1 MNDALFLNYPGPF
14 FYYLR
19 PHNYSM
25 SRFKI
30 LNALDIYA
38 TGTIQK
44 WIVLGLSL
52 SIGLGSVLYTNK
64 LVKEIKKREDWQV
77 NLYAKALEFIANE
90 HETNQ
95 NALFA
100 LEEIIQANT
109 TIPVILTNEN
119 DGPVFYK
126 NLPMA
131 DLITDPQEREYY
143 LIQKIKK
150 MGLNKAPIVVNLVDA
165 QGNQYGQTMIYFE
178 ESSLLVQLR
187 YYPYVQLAII
197 FVFVLIVFT
206 VFNYSRLSEQNQI
219 WVGMAK
225 ETAHQLGTPISSLM
239 AWGVYFKEKY
249 VEEPYIK
256 ELDKDVKRL
265 EIITQR
271 FSSIG
276 SAPKMESL
284 NIYEQV
290 KSSVDYLKTR
300 ISKKVTIN
308 FTAQGAEYLSIN
320 MNPELF
326 SWVLENLIKNA
337 VDAMAGVGQIHIT
350 MSCLVVGKLTI
361 DIEDQ
366 GNGIA
371 PNKISKVFKP
381 GFSTKN
387 RGWGL
392 GLTLSKRIIE
402 DYHGGRIFIKNSTLN
417 KGTSF
422 RIILNTNA

>member
-1 MNDALFLNYPGPF
+1 
-14 FYYLR
+14 
-19 PHNYSM
+19 M

-30 LNALDIYA
+30 LNAIDTYA
-38 TGTIQK
+38 SGSIQK
-44 WIVLGLSL
+44 WIVLALCL
-52 SIGLGSVLYTNK
+52 VIGVGSARYTNQ

-119 DGPVFYK
+119 GTPVFYK
-126 NLPMA
+126 NLPEV
-131 DLITDPQEREYY
+131 DLITDSEERASY
-143 LIQKIKK
+143 LVQKINE
-150 MGLNKAPIVVNLVDA
+150 MGLTKAPIVVNLVDA

-187 YYPYVQLAII
+187 YYPYVQLAVI

-239 AWGVYFKEKY
+239 AWGQYFKEKY
-249 VEEPYIK
+249 LEDPYII

-276 SAPKMESL
+276 STPKMASL

-290 KSSVDYLKTR
+290 KLSVDYLKTR
-300 ISKKVTIN
+300 ISKKVTID
-308 FTAQGAEYLSIN
+308 FKAQEAEHIYLN

-337 VDAMAGVGQIHIT
+337 VDAMAGVGHIQIL
-350 MSCLVVGKLTI
+350 MFCSGVDKLMI

-371 PNKISKVFKP
+371 SNKMRTVFKP
-381 GFSTKN
+381 GFTTKN

-392 GLTLSKRIIE
+392 GLTLTKRIIE
-402 DYHGGRIFIKNSTLN
+402 DYHGGRIFIKNSALN
-417 KGTSF
+417 KGTAF
-422 RIILNTNA
+422 RIILNATVQ

>member
-1 MNDALFLNYPGPF
+1 
-14 FYYLR
+14 
-19 PHNYSM
+19 M

-30 LNALDIYA
+30 LNAIDVY
-38 TGTIQK
+38 TSGSMQK
-44 WIVLGLSL
+44 WIILALSL
-52 SIGLGSVLYTNK
+52 SIGFGSVRYTNQ

-119 DGPVFYK
+119 GTPVFYK
-126 NLPMA
+126 NLPEV
-131 DLITDPQEREYY
+131 DLIIDSEERASY
-143 LIQKIKK
+143 LVQKINE
-150 MGLNKAPIVVNLVDA
+150 MGLTKGPIIVNLVDA

-239 AWGVYFKEKY
+239 AWGQYFKEKY
-249 VEEPYIK
+249 MEDPYII

-276 SAPKMESL
+276 STPKMASL

-290 KSSVDYLKTR
+290 KLSVDYLKTR
-300 ISKKVTIN
+300 ISKKVTID
-308 FTAQGAEYLSIN
+308 FKAQEAEHIYLN

-337 VDAMAGVGQIHIT
+337 VDAMAGVGHIQIL
-350 MSCLVVGKLTI
+350 MFCSGVDKLMI
-361 DIEDQ
+361 DIEDE

-371 PNKISKVFKP
+371 SNKMRTVFKP
-381 GFSTKN
+381 GFTTKN

-392 GLTLSKRIIE
+392 GLTLTKRIIE
-402 DYHGGRIFIKNSTLN
+402 DYHGGRIFIKNSALN
-417 KGTSF
+417 KGTAF
-422 RIILNTNA
+422 RIILNATVQ

>member
-1 MNDALFLNYPGPF
+1 
-14 FYYLR
+14 
-19 PHNYSM
+19 M
-25 SRFKI
+25 SRFNI
-30 LNALDIYA
+30 LNAVDVYA
-38 TGTIQK
+38 TGSIQK

-52 SIGLGSVLYTNK
+52 SIGIGSVLYTNK

-119 DGPVFYK
+119 DGPIFYK
-126 NLPMA
+126 NLPKA
-131 DLITDPQEREYY
+131 DLITDPEEREDY
-143 LIQKIKK
+143 LIQKISE
-150 MGLNKAPIVVNLVDA
+150 MGLNKVPIVVNLVDA

-197 FVFVLIVFT
+197 FVFLLIVFT

-239 AWGVYFKEKY
+239 AWGDYFKKKY
-249 VEEPYIK
+249 VEDPYIT

-290 KSSVDYLKTR
+290 KLSVDYLKTR

>member
-1 MNDALFLNYPGPF
+1 
-14 FYYLR
+14 
-19 PHNYSM
+19 M

-30 LNALDIYA
+30 LNVIDVYA
-38 TGTIQK
+38 SGSIQK
-44 WIVLGLSL
+44 WIVLALCLG
-52 SIGLGSVLYTNK
+52 IGVGTVCYTNQ

-119 DGPVFYK
+119 GTPVFYK
-126 NLPMA
+126 NLPEV
-131 DLITDPQEREYY
+131 DLITDSEERASY
-143 LIQKIKK
+143 LVQKINE
-150 MGLNKAPIVVNLVDA
+150 MGLTKAPIAVNLVDA

-178 ESSLLVQLR
+178 ESSFLVQLR
-187 YYPYVQLAII
+187 YYPYVQLAVI

-239 AWGVYFKEKY
+239 AWGQYFKEKY
-249 VEEPYIK
+249 LEDPYII

-276 SAPKMESL
+276 STPKMASL

-290 KSSVDYLKTR
+290 KLSVDYLKTR
-300 ISKKVTIN
+300 ISKKVTID
-308 FTAQGAEYLSIN
+308 FKAQEAEHIYLN

-326 SWVLENLIKNA
+326 SWVIENLIKNA
-337 VDAMAGVGQIHIT
+337 VDAMAGVCHIQIL
-350 MSCLVVGKLTI
+350 MFCSGVDKLMI

-371 PNKISKVFKP
+371 SNKMRTVFKP
-381 GFSTKN
+381 GFTTKN

-392 GLTLSKRIIE
+392 GLTLTKRIIE
-402 DYHGGRIFIKNSTLN
+402 DYHGGRIFIKNSVLN
-417 KGTSF
+417 KGTAF
-422 RIILNTNA
+422 RIILNATVQ

>member
-1 MNDALFLNYPGPF
+1 
-14 FYYLR
+14 
-19 PHNYSM
+19 
-25 SRFKI
+25 
-30 LNALDIYA
+30 
-38 TGTIQK
+38 
-44 WIVLGLSL
+44 
-52 SIGLGSVLYTNK
+52 
-64 LVKEIKKREDWQV
+64 
-77 NLYAKALEFIANE
+77 
-90 HETNQ
+90 
-95 NALFA
+95 
-100 LEEIIQANT
+100 
-109 TIPVILTNEN
+109 
-119 DGPVFYK
+119 
-126 NLPMA
+126 
-131 DLITDPQEREYY
+131 
-143 LIQKIKK
+143 
-150 MGLNKAPIVVNLVDA
+150 
-165 QGNQYGQTMIYFE
+165 
-178 ESSLLVQLR
+178 LR

-197 FVFVLIVFT
+197 FVFLLVVFT

-239 AWGVYFKEKY
+239 AWGDYFKEKY
-249 VEEPYIK
+249 VEDPYIT

-290 KSSVDYLKTR
+290 KLSVDYLKTR
-300 ISKKVTIN
+300 ISKKVTID
-308 FTAQGAEYLSIN
+308 FTAQEAEHIYLN
-320 MNPELF
+320 MNSELF

-350 MSCLVVGKLTI
+350 MSCLVVDKLMI

-371 PNKISKVFKP
+371 PNKMSKVFKP
-381 GFSTKN
+381 GFTTKN

-392 GLTLSKRIIE
+392 GLTLTKRIIE
-402 DYHGGRIFIKNSTLN
+402 DYHGGRIFIKNSALN
-417 KGTSF
+417 KGTAF

>member
-1 MNDALFLNYPGPF
+1 
-14 FYYLR
+14 
-19 PHNYSM
+19 M

-150 MGLNKAPIVVNLVDA
+150 MGLIKAPIVVNLVDA

-308 FTAQGAEYLSIN
+308 FTAQEAEHIYLN

>member
-1 MNDALFLNYPGPF
+1 
-14 FYYLR
+14 
-19 PHNYSM
+19 M

-30 LNALDIYA
+30 LNVIDVYA
-38 TGTIQK
+38 SGSIQK
-44 WIVLGLSL
+44 WIVLALCLG
-52 SIGLGSVLYTNK
+52 IGVGTVCYTNQ

-119 DGPVFYK
+119 GTPVFYK
-126 NLPMA
+126 NLPEV
-131 DLITDPQEREYY
+131 DLITDSEERASY
-143 LIQKIKK
+143 LVQKINE
-150 MGLNKAPIVVNLVDA
+150 MGLTKAPIAVNLVDA

-178 ESSLLVQLR
+178 ESSFLVQLR
-187 YYPYVQLAII
+187 YYPYVQLAVI

-239 AWGVYFKEKY
+239 AWGQYFKEKY
-249 VEEPYIK
+249 LEDPYII

-276 SAPKMESL
+276 STPKMASL

-290 KSSVDYLKTR
+290 KLSVDYLKTR
-300 ISKKVTIN
+300 ISKKVTID
-308 FTAQGAEYLSIN
+308 FKAQEAEHIYLN

-350 MSCLVVGKLTI
+350 MSCLVVDKLMI
-361 DIEDQ
+361 DIEDL

-371 PNKISKVFKP
+371 PNKMSKVFKP
-381 GFSTKN
+381 GFTTKN

-392 GLTLSKRIIE
+392 GLTLTKRIIE
-402 DYHGGRIFIKNSTLN
+402 DYHGGRIFIKNSVLN

-422 RIILNTNA
+422 RIILNATVQ

>member
-1 MNDALFLNYPGPF
+1 
-14 FYYLR
+14 
-19 PHNYSM
+19 M

-30 LNALDIYA
+30 LNVIDVYA
-38 TGTIQK
+38 SGSIQK
-44 WIVLGLSL
+44 WIVLALCLG
-52 SIGLGSVLYTNK
+52 IGVGTVRYTNQ

-119 DGPVFYK
+119 GTPVFYK
-126 NLPMA
+126 NLPEV
-131 DLITDPQEREYY
+131 DLITDSEERASY
-143 LIQKIKK
+143 LVQKINE
-150 MGLNKAPIVVNLVDA
+150 MGLTKAPIAVNLVDA

-178 ESSLLVQLR
+178 ESSFLVQLR
-187 YYPYVQLAII
+187 YYPYVQLAVI

-239 AWGVYFKEKY
+239 AWGQYFKEKY
-249 VEEPYIK
+249 LEDPYII

-276 SAPKMESL
+276 STPKMASL

-290 KSSVDYLKTR
+290 KLSVDYLKTR
-300 ISKKVTIN
+300 ISKKVTID
-308 FTAQGAEYLSIN
+308 FKAQEAEHIYLN

-337 VDAMAGVGQIHIT
+337 VDAMAGVGHIQIL
-350 MSCLVVGKLTI
+350 MFCSGVDKLMI

-371 PNKISKVFKP
+371 SNKMRTVFKP
-381 GFSTKN
+381 GFTTKN

-392 GLTLSKRIIE
+392 GLTLTKRIIE
-402 DYHGGRIFIKNSTLN
+402 DYHGGRIFIKNSALN
-417 KGTSF
+417 KGTAF
-422 RIILNTNA
+422 RIILNATVK

>member
-1 MNDALFLNYPGPF
+1 
-14 FYYLR
+14 
-19 PHNYSM
+19 M

-30 LNALDIYA
+30 LNAIDTYA
-38 TGTIQK
+38 FGSIQK
-44 WIVLGLSL
+44 WIVLALCIV
-52 SIGLGSVLYTNK
+52 IGVGSARYTNQ

-109 TIPVILTNEN
+109 TIPVILTNES
-119 DGPVFYK
+119 GAPVFYK
-126 NLPMA
+126 NLPKA
-131 DLITDPQEREYY
+131 DLIIDSEERASY
-143 LIQKIKK
+143 LVQKINEMRLTK
-150 MGLNKAPIVVNLVDA
+150 GPIIVNLVDA

-239 AWGVYFKEKY
+239 AWGQYFKEKY
-249 VEEPYIK
+249 VEDPYII

-276 SAPKMESL
+276 STPKMASL

-290 KSSVDYLKTR
+290 KLSVDYLKTR
-300 ISKKVTIN
+300 ISKKVTID
-308 FTAQGAEYLSIN
+308 FQAQEAEHIYLN

-326 SWVLENLIKNA
+326 SWVIENLIKNA
-337 VDAMAGVGQIHIT
+337 VDAMAGVGHIQIL
-350 MSCLVVGKLTI
+350 MFCSGVDKLMI
-361 DIEDQ
+361 DIEDE

-371 PNKISKVFKP
+371 SNKMRTVFKP
-381 GFSTKN
+381 GFTTKN

-392 GLTLSKRIIE
+392 GLTLTKRIIE
-402 DYHGGRIFIKNSTLN
+402 DYHGGRIFIKKSALN
-417 KGTSF
+417 KGTAF
-422 RIILNTNA
+422 RIILNATVQ

>member
-1 MNDALFLNYPGPF
+1 
-14 FYYLR
+14 
-19 PHNYSM
+19 M

-30 LNALDIYA
+30 LNAIDIYA
-38 TGTIQK
+38 SGSIQK
-44 WIVLGLSL
+44 WIVLALCLG
-52 SIGLGSVLYTNK
+52 IGVGSVRYTNQ

-109 TIPVILTNEN
+109 TIPVILTNEC
-119 DGPVFYK
+119 GTPVFYK
-126 NLPMA
+126 NLPQA
-131 DLITDPQEREYY
+131 DLIIDSEERASY
-143 LIQKIKK
+143 LVQKINE
-150 MGLNKAPIVVNLVDA
+150 MGLTKAPIVVNLVDA

-187 YYPYVQLAII
+187 YYPYVQLAVI

-239 AWGVYFKEKY
+239 AWGQYFKEKY
-249 VEEPYIK
+249 VEDPYII

-276 SAPKMESL
+276 STPKMASL

-290 KSSVDYLKTR
+290 KLSVDYLKTR
-300 ISKKVTIN
+300 ISKKVTID
-308 FTAQGAEYLSIN
+308 FKAQEAEHIYLN

-337 VDAMAGVGQIHIT
+337 VDAMAGVGHIQIL
-350 MSCLVVGKLTI
+350 MFCSGVDKLMI
-361 DIEDQ
+361 DIEDE

-371 PNKISKVFKP
+371 SNKMRTVFKP
-381 GFSTKN
+381 GFTTKN

-392 GLTLSKRIIE
+392 GLTLTKRIIE
-402 DYHGGRIFIKNSTLN
+402 DYHGGRIFIKNSALN
-417 KGTSF
+417 KGTAF
-422 RIILNTNA
+422 RIILNATVQ

>member
-1 MNDALFLNYPGPF
+1 
-14 FYYLR
+14 
-19 PHNYSM
+19 M

-30 LNALDIYA
+30 LNAVDVYA
-38 TGTIQK
+38 TGSIQK

-52 SIGLGSVLYTNK
+52 SIGIGSVLYTNK

-109 TIPVILTNEN
+109 TIPVILTDENE
-119 DGPVFYK
+119 GPIFYK
-126 NLPMA
+126 NLPKA
-131 DLITDPQEREYY
+131 DLITDPEEREDY
-143 LIQKIKK
+143 LIQKISE
-150 MGLNKAPIVVNLVDA
+150 MGLNKVPIVVNLVDA

-197 FVFVLIVFT
+197 FVFLLVVFT

-239 AWGVYFKEKY
+239 AWGDYFKEKY
-249 VEEPYIK
+249 MEDPYIT

-290 KSSVDYLKTR
+290 KLSVDYLKTR
-300 ISKKVTIN
+300 ISKKVTID
-308 FTAQGAEYLSIN
+308 FTAQEAEHIYLN

-350 MSCLVVGKLTI
+350 MSCLVVDKLMI

-371 PNKISKVFKP
+371 PNKMSKVFKP
-381 GFSTKN
+381 GFTTKN

-392 GLTLSKRIIE
+392 GLTLTKRIIE
-402 DYHGGRIFIKNSTLN
+402 DYHGGRIFIKNSALN
-417 KGTSF
+417 KGTAF

>member
-1 MNDALFLNYPGPF
+1 
-14 FYYLR
+14 
-19 PHNYSM
+19 M

-30 LNALDIYA
+30 LNAVDVYA
-38 TGTIQK
+38 TGSIQK

-52 SIGLGSVLYTNK
+52 SIGIGYVLYTNK

>member
-1 MNDALFLNYPGPF
+1 
-14 FYYLR
+14 
-19 PHNYSM
+19 M

-30 LNALDIYA
+30 LNVIDVYA
-38 TGTIQK
+38 SGSIQK
-44 WIVLGLSL
+44 WIVLALCLG
-52 SIGLGSVLYTNK
+52 IGVGTVRYTNQ

-77 NLYAKALEFIANE
+77 NLYAKSLEFIANE

-119 DGPVFYK
+119 GTPVFYK
-126 NLPMA
+126 NLPEV
-131 DLITDPQEREYY
+131 DLITDSEERASY
-143 LIQKIKK
+143 LVQKINE
-150 MGLNKAPIVVNLVDA
+150 MGLTKAPIAVNLVDA

-178 ESSLLVQLR
+178 ESSFLVQLR
-187 YYPYVQLAII
+187 YYPYVQLAVI
-197 FVFVLIVFT
+197 FVFALIVFT

-239 AWGVYFKEKY
+239 AWGQYFKEKY
-249 VEEPYIK
+249 LEDPYII

-276 SAPKMESL
+276 STPKMASL

-290 KSSVDYLKTR
+290 KLSVDYLKTR
-300 ISKKVTIN
+300 ISKKVTID
-308 FTAQGAEYLSIN
+308 FKAQEAEHIYLN

-337 VDAMAGVGQIHIT
+337 VDAMAGVGHIQIS
-350 MSCLVVGKLTI
+350 MSCSVVDKLMI

-371 PNKISKVFKP
+371 PNKMSKVFKP
-381 GFSTKN
+381 GFTTKN

-392 GLTLSKRIIE
+392 GLTLTKRIIE
-402 DYHGGRIFIKNSTLN
+402 DYHGGRILIKNSVLN
-417 KGTSF
+417 KGTAF
-422 RIILNTNA
+422 RIILNATVQ

>member
-1 MNDALFLNYPGPF
+1 
-14 FYYLR
+14 
-19 PHNYSM
+19 M

-30 LNALDIYA
+30 LNAIDVY
-38 TGTIQK
+38 TSGSMQK
-44 WIVLGLSL
+44 WIILALSL
-52 SIGLGSVLYTNK
+52 SIGFGSVRYTNQ

-109 TIPVILTNEN
+109 TIPVILTNES
-119 DGPVFYK
+119 GTPVFYK
-126 NLPMA
+126 NLPKA
-131 DLITDPQEREYY
+131 DLIIDSEERASY
-143 LIQKIKK
+143 LVQKINE
-150 MGLNKAPIVVNLVDA
+150 MGLTKGPIIVNLVDA

-187 YYPYVQLAII
+187 YYPYVQLAVI

-239 AWGVYFKEKY
+239 AWGQYFKEKY
-249 VEEPYIK
+249 MEDPYII

-276 SAPKMESL
+276 SMPKMASL

-290 KSSVDYLKTR
+290 KLSVDYLKTR
-300 ISKKVTIN
+300 ISKKVKID
-308 FTAQGAEYLSIN
+308 FQAQKAEHIRLN

-337 VDAMAGVGQIHIT
+337 VDAMAGVGHIQIL
-350 MSCLVVGKLTI
+350 MFCSGVDKLMI
-361 DIEDQ
+361 DIEDE

-371 PNKISKVFKP
+371 SNKMRTVFKP
-381 GFSTKN
+381 GFTTKN

-392 GLTLSKRIIE
+392 GLTLTKRIIE
-402 DYHGGRIFIKNSTLN
+402 DYHGGRIFIKNSALN
-417 KGTSF
+417 KGTAF
-422 RIILNTNA
+422 RIILNATVQ